1 MKIVSV
7 NSAQPARIQWKG
19 EVKITGIYKIPQPG
33 GIYLTP
39 DGVRGDTIG
48 NPSVHGGTMKAA
60 YLFSR
65 EQYPYWKEQY
75 PDLMW
80 DYGMFGENLTVAGL
94 DETTLYMGSTY
105 SIGEARVR
113 ITTPREPCFKLGIR
127 FGDQGIIQKFVGHGY
142 PGAYVSV
149 LKPGWIH
156 PGDDLELF
164 ETPGTTLSIA
174 DFFHLWYSPSK
185 DGELLEKALSIG
197 WLSEGKRR
205 QLLRWVP

>member
-1 MKIVSV
+1 MKIVSS
-7 NSAQPARIQWKG
+7 NTAQPVNIKWKG
-19 EVKITGIYKIPQPG
+19 EQKITGIYKKPQEG
-33 GIYLTP
+33 GIYLAP
-39 DGVRGDTIG
+39 DGVRGDAIG
-48 NPSVHGGTMKAA
+48 NPAVHGGTMKAA
-60 YLFSR
+60 YLFSQ
-65 EQYPYWKEQY
+65 EQYPYWKQQY
-75 PDLMW
+75 PHLRW

-94 DETTLYMGSTY
+94 DETSLYMGSTY

-127 FGDQGIIQKFVGHGY
+127 FGDQGIIQKFVRHGY

-156 PGDDLELF
+156 PGDAMELL

-185 DGELLEKALSIG
+185 DRELLEKALSLP

-205 QLLRWVP
+205 QLLGWVP